1 MISGINSNSK
11 YISVQGGSSSSVYIS
26 PGSVGAGMLRYNSNT
41 NGIEINDGNVWR
53 AMSTS
58 HASVGLTPETEMLL
72 EWAQQKRNEELALKA
87 LAEKNEAVRI
97 AVENL
102 NKAQE
107 QLQITAHLAREY
119 DQTTS

>member
-26 PGSVGAGMLRYNSNT
+26 PGSVGAGMVRYNSNT

-53 AMSTS
+53 AMATS

>member
-26 PGSVGAGMLRYNSNT
+26 PGSVGAGMVRYNGNT
-41 NGIEINDGNVWR
+41 NCIEINDGNVWR
-53 AMSTS
+53 TMITS

>member
-1 MISGINSNSK
+1 
-11 YISVQGGSSSSVYIS
+11 
-26 PGSVGAGMLRYNSNT
+26 
-41 NGIEINDGNVWR
+41 
-53 AMSTS
+53 MSTS

-72 EWAQQKRNEELALKA
+72 DWAQQKRNEEFALKA

>member
-1 MISGINSNSK
+1 MITGISSSSK
-11 YISVQGGSSSSVYIS
+11 YISVHGGGAASTYIS
-26 PGSVGAGMLRYNSNT
+26 PGSVGSGMMRYNGNT
-41 NGIEINDGNVWR
+41 NCIEVNDGNSWIR
-53 AMSTS
+53 MGSAYATIE
-58 HASVGLTPETEMLL
+58 LTPETESLL
-72 EWAQQKRNEELALKA
+72 DWARQKRDEDLNLKA

>member
-11 YISVQGGSSSSVYIS
+11 YISVHGGSSSSVYIS
-26 PGSVGAGMLRYNSNT
+26 PGSVGAGMLRYNGNT
-41 NGIEINDGNVWR
+41 NCIEINDGNVWR

-58 HASVGLTPETEMLL
+58 YASVGLTPETEMLL
-72 EWAQQKRNEELALKA
+72 EWAQQKRNEELTLKA

>member
-53 AMSTS
+53 AMATS